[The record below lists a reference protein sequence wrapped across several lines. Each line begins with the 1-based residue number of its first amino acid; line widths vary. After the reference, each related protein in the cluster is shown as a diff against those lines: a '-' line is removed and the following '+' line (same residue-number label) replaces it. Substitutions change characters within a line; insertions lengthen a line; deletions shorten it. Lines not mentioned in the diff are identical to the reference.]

1 MMVTWGADAEFANV
15 PFSEFNCADE
25 YRLRQKNGRRHLMK
39 AQNRITMVNTVGLMR
54 LTSLS
59 DNMLCGAN
67 DALKRISLLGE
78 AGAVAQY

>member
-1 MMVTWGADAEFANV
+1 MCRLVSLIVQMNIGCGKKMVG
-15 PFSEFNCADE
+15 
-25 YRLRQKNGRRHLMK
+25 RHLMK